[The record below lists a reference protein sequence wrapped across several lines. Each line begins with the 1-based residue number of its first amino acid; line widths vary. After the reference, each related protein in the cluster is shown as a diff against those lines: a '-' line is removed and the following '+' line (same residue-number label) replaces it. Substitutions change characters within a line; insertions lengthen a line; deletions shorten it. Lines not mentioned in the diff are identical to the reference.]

1 MSGELIE
8 PVLLVDPL
16 ASHVLQDVCTVVCT
30 VNSLC
35 CDHTGGPVLIGG
47 GGGGGLIVLVSATM
61 STYEFT
67 LQWTLANPSPLI
79 QNLKPHSN

>member
-47 GGGGGLIVLVSATM
+47 GGGGVDSL
-61 STYEFT
+61 Y
-67 LQWTLANPSPLI
+67 
-79 QNLKPHSN
+79 